1 MHPASWPTYLSQDRW
16 RSGHSTVDGFRM
28 SGCSVTGALALAL
41 APRATEFSVTFLED
55 GDERCGSLSEMWSVR
70 FERVACRRLRD
81 RRAGRTDGG
90 HIDPLARGWR
100 RRGVDRPVQPS
111 GPPQPPRPGPGH
123 PRDPA
128 RLRRDQGP
136 VPALLK
142 ITCARSARVPGSTL
156 NWVARSG
163 PVTAP
168 CRPRITCLLDADIS
182 LPGWSRKCR
191 CVRAPLSW
199 SCRVGSCRSSAGG
212 RRGR

>member
-111 GPPQPPRPGPGH
+111 GPPQLPRPGPGH
-123 PRDPA
+123 PGDPA
-128 RLRRDQGP
+128 RLKAGP
-136 VPALLK
+136 RACSRAGDDHV
-142 ITCARSARVPGSTL
+142 CAIGAG
-156 NWVARSG
+156 
-163 PVTAP
+163 
-168 CRPRITCLLDADIS
+168 PRIDAELGRAKWPGRCPAQTAYLLPA
-182 LPGWSRKCR
+182 G
-191 CVRAPLSW
+191 RAE
-199 SCRVGSCRSSAGG
+199 
-212 RRGR
+212 